1 MAKSLNEF
9 AGELKEFIINSQ
21 SDAHNKGS
29 VNIGRYNNLKLVMEP
44 RLNNRP
50 HVVIDMTLS
59 SAEFDILSGQ
69 KRNGGLGADERYVL
83 KWLAKSGVLPS
94 LQETWKYISKHGNEA
109 Q

>member
-9 AGELKEFIINSQ
+9 ADELKEFIIGSQ

-29 VNIGRYNNLKLVMEP
+29 INVGRYNNLKLTMEP
-44 RLNNRP
+44 RLNKRP

-69 KRNGGLGADERYVL
+69 KKSGGLGADERY
-83 KWLAKSGVLPS
+83 
-94 LQETWKYISKHGNEA
+94 ISKHRNDGQN
-109 Q
+109 